1 MDVFR
6 LHTKKRRYSFSL
18 KPDLPKHS
26 DFQYIFKKAKE
37 LHSQAYDLVF
47 CVLDIDAILRERK
60 FSTFQ
65 KICNTL
71 PETIIP
77 IVSNPCIE
85 IWFVMHFLDAPQG
98 GIYLSY
104 SSIARELHRYMPHY
118 TKTEAYFTESN
129 FFPTLEKKNGLERA
143 IRNANHVLANIAHQR
158 DIAQKSFT
166 EIVRLIIHLEQC
178 RTCDFSQ
185 DCKRCNRVAR
195 SLFSSNQKNDRFE
208 TDGLQVHPK
217 HSMP

>member
-1 MDVFR
+1 MR
-6 LHTKKRRYSFSL
+6 KRTLKKSIAIVGEGLTEWMYFDYIRRSEDILFLINQTYPSIR
-18 KPDLPKHS
+18 
-26 DFQYIFKKAKE
+26 IFNTSSKKAKE

-98 GIYLSY
+98 GTYLSY

-143 IRNANHVLANIAHQR
+143 IRNANHVLANIDHQR
-158 DIAQKSFT
+158 DIA
-166 EIVRLIIHLEQC
+166 
-178 RTCDFSQ
+178 
-185 DCKRCNRVAR
+185 
-195 SLFSSNQKNDRFE
+195 
-208 TDGLQVHPK
+208 
-217 HSMP
+217 